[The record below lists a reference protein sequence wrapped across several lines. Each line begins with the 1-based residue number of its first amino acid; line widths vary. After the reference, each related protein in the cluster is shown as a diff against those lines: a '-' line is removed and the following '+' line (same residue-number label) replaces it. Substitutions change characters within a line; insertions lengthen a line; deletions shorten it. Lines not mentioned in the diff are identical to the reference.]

1 MPKFRTKIA
10 HKKGSEIEIHGHVIK
25 LTPDEGQGDPG
36 LCTFEVPADRDDVF
50 ARLVE
55 IPEGFELLGDDET
68 KPASTA
74 KATKTT
80 ETKPDAPS
88 LVIEGEGGATVDLYQ
103 ADKATLLSIGK
114 DLGLTIPPAT
124 GLEKV
129 REKVIA
135 AFKETLKV

>member
-1 MPKFRTKIA
+1 
-10 HKKGSEIEIHGHVIK
+10 
-25 LTPDEGQGDPG
+25 
-36 LCTFEVPADRDDVF
+36 
-50 ARLVE
+50 
-55 IPEGFELLGDDET
+55 
-68 KPASTA
+68 
-74 KATKTT
+74 
-80 ETKPDAPS
+80 